1 VRHVFLGL
9 VMTLGEFPKDADGS
23 YADGSYA
30 DGCMEA
36 VHAFAE
42 SLLSL
47 PSKTTS
53 VSIRAP
59 LLFHPLQDPTVQ

>member
-9 VMTLGEFPKDADGS
+9 VMTLGEFPKD
-23 YADGSYA
+23 ADGSYA